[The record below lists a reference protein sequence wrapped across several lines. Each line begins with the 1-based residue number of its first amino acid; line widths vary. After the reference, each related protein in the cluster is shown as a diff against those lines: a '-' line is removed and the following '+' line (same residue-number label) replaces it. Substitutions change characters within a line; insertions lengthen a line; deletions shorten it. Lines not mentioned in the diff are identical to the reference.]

1 MMRSFEEIEKLIRD
15 AGAPPRSPM
24 AQMIAGTAQKL
35 NTASLEI
42 AGKILI
48 IRDAL
53 DRAEQ
58 KLGQAD
64 PHVNTAG
71 ELQRTPAELDLL
83 LARFQLLSDQL
94 GMLVKAA
101 SEAKALPTCQG
112 SLR

>member
-1 MMRSFEEIEKLIRD
+1 MMRSFEEIEKLIHD
-15 AGAPPRSPM
+15 AGTCPRSPM
-24 AQMIAGTAQKL
+24 AQMIAAIAQKL
-35 NTASLEI
+35 NAASLEI

-53 DRAEQ
+53 DRVEQ

-64 PHVNTAG
+64 PHVNALG

-101 SEAKALPTCQG
+101 SEAKAP
-112 SLR
+112 

>member
-1 MMRSFEEIEKLIRD
+1 
-15 AGAPPRSPM
+15 M

-42 AGKILI
+42 AGKIL

-101 SEAKALPTCQG
+101 SEAKAP
-112 SLR
+112 

>member
-1 MMRSFEEIEKLIRD
+1 MMRSLEQIEKLIQD
-15 AGAPPRSPM
+15 AGASPSSPM
-24 AQMIAGTAQKL
+24 AQMIAATAQKL

-48 IRDAL
+48 IRDTL
-53 DRAEQ
+53 DRVEQ

-64 PHVNTAG
+64 PHVNTLG

-101 SEAKALPTCQG
+101 SEAKT
-112 SLR
+112 S